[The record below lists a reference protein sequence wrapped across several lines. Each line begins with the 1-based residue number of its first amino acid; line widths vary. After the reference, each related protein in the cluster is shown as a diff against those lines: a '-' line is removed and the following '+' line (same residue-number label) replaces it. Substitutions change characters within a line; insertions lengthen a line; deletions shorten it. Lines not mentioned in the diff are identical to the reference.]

1 MKLLQAKKYR
11 SFVDLNRSK
20 HSEEAT
26 VKDAEKVKVH
36 LVLFSNFS
44 NYFGCKEQFFWRQPK
59 RFISLFN
66 GFSPKK
72 INLETEECIF
82 KK

>member
-44 NYFGCKEQFFWRQPK
+44 NYFGCKEQFF
-59 RFISLFN
+59 
-66 GFSPKK
+66 
-72 INLETEECIF
+72 
-82 KK
+82 